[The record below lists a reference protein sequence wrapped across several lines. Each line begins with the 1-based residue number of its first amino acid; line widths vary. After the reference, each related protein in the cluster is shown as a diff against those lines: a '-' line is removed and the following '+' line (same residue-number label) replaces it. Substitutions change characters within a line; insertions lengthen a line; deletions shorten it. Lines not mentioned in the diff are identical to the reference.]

1 MPNQLVQC
9 VSGGNTSQF
18 VYGADGLRRT
28 SIVNGNPV
36 HSVLD
41 SGMMVREP
49 RAEGQELRASTT
61 YLIGP
66 RGPEYRPAKLR
77 AEGQELRASATY
89 LIGPRGP
96 EYRLAKLRAEGQ
108 ELRADQ
114 DSGNRTASAR
124 PRHGSV
130 SGCDV
135 YGLVRAGDS
144 ATSRHKR
151 RPELVEGFVGS
162 VVAGLIM
169 IVTAVALA
177 LCESVDYFGSS
188 DTAYLQGPTRY
199 RPAEVL

>member
-66 RGPEYRPAKLR
+66 RGPEYRP
-77 AEGQELRASATY
+77 
-89 LIGPRGP
+89 
-96 EYRLAKLRAEGQ
+96 AKLRAEGQ